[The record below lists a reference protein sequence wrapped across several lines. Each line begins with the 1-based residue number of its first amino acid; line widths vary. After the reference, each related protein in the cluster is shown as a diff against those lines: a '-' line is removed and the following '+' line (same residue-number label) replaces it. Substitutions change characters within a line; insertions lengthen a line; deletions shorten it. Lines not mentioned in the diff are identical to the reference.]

1 MESVC
6 AGTREWCEGL
16 DNTISG
22 HLPHVITSY
31 PELSSH
37 TQRRMGRQPGQRQP
51 PESRSVTVCGHTAS
65 ITLHKDG
72 VLFDDAKFDLIHNM
86 STKQAHIQ
94 FVWIAAVQSIV
105 ETDGEKEKTK
115 TFVTH

>member
-1 MESVC
+1 MIWRCLEIVC
-6 AGTREWCEGL
+6 AGTREWCDGW

-37 TQRRMGRQPGQRQP
+37 TRRRMGRQPGQRQP
-51 PESRSVTVCGHTAS
+51 PESPSVTVCGHTAS

-72 VLFDDAKFDLIHNM
+72 VLAPFDDAKFDIIHNM
-86 STKQAHIQ
+86 LTKHP
-94 FVWIAAVQSIV
+94 FNLY
-105 ETDGEKEKTK
+105 G
-115 TFVTH
+115 